1 MLYPRRLVTSVATTG
16 MIRCSWVLLSHAPDA
31 ADSCWIVELKRWLI
45 LLSGT
50 GVGLTP
56 DE

>member
-1 MLYPRRLVTSVATTG
+1 VLYPRRLVTSVATTG